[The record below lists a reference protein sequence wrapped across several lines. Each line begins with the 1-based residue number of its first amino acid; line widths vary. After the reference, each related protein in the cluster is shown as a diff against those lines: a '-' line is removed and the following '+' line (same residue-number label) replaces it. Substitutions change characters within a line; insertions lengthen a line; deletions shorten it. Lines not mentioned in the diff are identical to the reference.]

1 MTPRDDDRNVRRPL
15 SDRDADALV
24 RGRVVAGEEGLSS
37 FVSDVQSLTGDAA
50 PAPSAALAA
59 MLDGGLVPDLT
70 AIPSLPP
77 APRRRWWLVP
87 VPLAVV
93 LVGATMG
100 AAGANALP
108 GPAQRVVSD
117 TVSSITPIH
126 LPKPAVHPKP
136 SQTPRHAPN
145 QAPAAVV
152 HESADPQQRPTPDPT
167 ASDRD
172 GQHGG
177 GGDGGG
183 HSDGRSDGVRPSIP
197 PGQDDGHGK
206 PAPTSRPVEGEHS
219 SEPSSRPSDSGDS
232 SGRDSSGRDSSDK
245 SPGEG

>member
-1 MTPRDDDRNVRRPL
+1 VTPRDDDRDVRRPL
-15 SDRDADALV
+15 SDRDADALL
-24 RGRVVAGEEGLSS
+24 RGRAVAGEEGLTS
-37 FVSDVQSLTGDAA
+37 FVSDLQSLTDDAA

-59 MLDGGLVPDLT
+59 IFDGGLVPDLT
-70 AIPSLPP
+70 ASPSLPP

-126 LPKPAVHPKP
+126 LPKPKAHPKP
-136 SQTPRHAPN
+136 APTPRHTPS

-167 ASDRD
+167 SSDHNGR
-172 GQHGG
+172 HGHG
-177 GGDGGG
+177 SDGG
-183 HSDGRSDGVRPSIP
+183 GRSDGIRPSTP

-206 PAPTSRPVEGEHS
+206 PSPTSRPVEGDHS
-219 SEPSSRPSDSGDS
+219 SEPSSHPSDSGDS
-232 SGRDSSGRDSSDK
+232 SGRDSSGKGS
-245 SPGEG
+245 GEG

>member
-1 MTPRDDDRNVRRPL
+1 VTPRDDDRDVRRPL
-15 SDRDADALV
+15 SDRDADALL
-24 RGRVVAGEEGLSS
+24 RGRAVAGEEGLTS
-37 FVSDVQSLTGDAA
+37 FVSDLQSLSDDAA

-59 MLDGGLVPDLT
+59 IFEGGLVPDLT
-70 AIPSLPP
+70 ASPSLPP

-126 LPKPAVHPKP
+126 LPKPKAQPKP
-136 SQTPRHAPN
+136 APTPRQTPS

-152 HESADPQQRPTPDPT
+152 HESADPQQRPTPEPT
-167 ASDRD
+167 PSDHDRR
-172 GQHGG
+172 HGG
-177 GGDGGG
+177 SDGGG
-183 HSDGRSDGVRPSIP
+183 SSDGGRSDGLRPSTA

-206 PAPTSRPVEGEHS
+206 PSPASRPVEGDHN
-219 SEPSSRPSDSGDS
+219 SEPSSHPSDSGDS
-232 SGRDSSGRDSSDK
+232 SGRDSSGKSS
-245 SPGEG
+245 GEG